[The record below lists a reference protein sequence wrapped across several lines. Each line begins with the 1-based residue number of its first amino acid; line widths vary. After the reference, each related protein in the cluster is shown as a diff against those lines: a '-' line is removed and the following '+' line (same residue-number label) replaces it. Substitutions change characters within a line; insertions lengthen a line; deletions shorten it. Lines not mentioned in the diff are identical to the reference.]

1 MKKTWFKKTVFSYLP
16 SLYVTIAVIVFLA
29 IFIINE
35 VSLKEAER
43 TNRYS
48 TESVIHSVESHLKAI
63 EQRVINQLQLGGGW
77 DEFFRYDGS
86 ESSDLRMLNYEAL
99 KRVRQLVLDDAAIQ
113 SIYLYRLRDN
123 MILAESRF
131 ESAQTFGDRD
141 FLFHEWSKRAF
152 TDRTWSDVRMYDD
165 NLNDIEA
172 HPGYRVISFSQK
184 ARLPM
189 GGEGLVV
196 INVSVDAL
204 AAQINAMIDPHVSYL
219 HILDGAGELVYSS
232 TSESIAD
239 RLVMNRIHASVIDW
253 EFVSGLQ
260 TGVAF
265 SWMQFISRIWIVLGI
280 ATILFSLAYTLFI
293 TKRNYRPIE
302 QLVQL
307 IQARSGT
314 RAAGGK
320 GAANDEFAFIQK
332 AIDRLIDEN
341 TLYEAQVQ
349 ETQLHRRKQAF
360 ATLLES
366 DEPLHPEEW
375 NQTLL
380 RLDLP
385 QSFEDGVA
393 FIIEIDHYAAF
404 ERKYTA
410 RSDQNLMKFSIAN
423 VLQEF
428 VSTSGGRTW
437 SEWNRKNRM
446 TVVYLQAPAV
456 TRPPIAAT
464 LDSFR
469 AWVGSHLGFTVTI
482 GVGTPANQWE
492 SLRTS
497 YRHATVALQHKLSL
511 GYDRVLFY
519 RDAPKQHGPKTH
531 GYYGEMNRIAQELRL
546 AKPDWSKNAQRL
558 FDDMREGDFSDDEIL
573 HLFEY
578 FKSGLNQA
586 MEALPHELSSFW
598 TGTLLPEWHRAME
611 RESLSEIAA
620 AVVEICQ
627 QAQQSVAEL
636 VKTKSSAQTIHQIRE
651 YVEANYW
658 NSELSLTHLS
668 DKFNINSKYASQLFK
683 EYTGVN
689 FADYLLTLRMEHA
702 KQLLA
707 STDRPIN
714 DIASLVGY
722 DLPLSFGR
730 TFKKS
735 VGMTPSD
742 YRKHMQSAEK
752 LHPAGSDAESEGNH
766 ERLREARRN

>member
-48 TESVIHSVESHLKAI
+48 TESVIHTVENHLKSI
-63 EQRVINQLQLGGGW
+63 EQRVINQMQLGEGW
-77 DEFFRYDGS
+77 DEFFRYEGS
-86 ESSDLRMLNYEAL
+86 ESSKLRMLNYEAL
-99 KRVRQLVLDDAAIQ
+99 KRVRYLILDDAAIQ

-141 FLFHEWSKRAF
+141 FLFHEWSQRAF
-152 TDRTWSDVRMYDD
+152 ADRTWSDVRLYND
-165 NLNDIEA
+165 NMNDNED

-204 AAQINAMIDPHVSYL
+204 ISQIKDIIDPHVSYL
-219 HILDGAGELVYSS
+219 HILDGTGQLVFSS
-232 TSESIAD
+232 TAD
-239 RLVMNRIHASVIDW
+239 NIEERMVMNRLHSSVNNW

-280 ATILFSLAYTLFI
+280 ATIVFSLAYTLFI

-307 IQARSGT
+307 IQSRSDT
-314 RAAGGK
+314 RAVAGK
-320 GAANDEFAFIQK
+320 GVANDEFAFIQK

-341 TLYEAQVQ
+341 ALHEAQVQ
-349 ETQLHRRKQAF
+349 ETQLNRRKQAF

-366 DEPLHPEEW
+366 DEPLHLEEW
-375 NQTLL
+375 NRTLL

-385 QSFEDGVA
+385 QTFEDGIA
-393 FIIEIDHYAAF
+393 FVIEIDHYQAF
-404 ERKYTA
+404 ERKYPS

-428 VSTSGGRTW
+428 VSTCGGKTW

-446 TVVYLQAPAV
+446 TVVYLQAPAE

-469 AWVGSHLGFTVTI
+469 SWVGSHLGFTVTI

-492 SLRTS
+492 ALRTS
-497 YRHATVALQHKLSL
+497 YRHAIFALQYKLSL
-511 GYDRVLFY
+511 GYDRVLFF
-519 RDAPKQHGPKTH
+519 RDAPKQRGPKTH

-546 AKPDWSKNAQRL
+546 AKQDWSRTVERL

-586 MEALPHELSSFW
+586 MEELPHELSSFW
-598 TGTLLPEWHRAME
+598 KGSLLPEWHRAIE
-611 RESLSEIAA
+611 RESMDEIAA
-620 AVVEICQ
+620 AIVEICQ
-627 QAQQSVAEL
+627 QAQHSVAEL

-658 NSELSLTHLS
+658 SSELCLTHLS
-668 DKFNINSKYASQLFK
+668 DKFNINSKYVSQLFK
-683 EYTGVN
+683 EHTGVN
-689 FADYLLTLRMEHA
+689 FADYLLTLRMERA

-742 YRKHMQSAEK
+742 YRKHMQSAVK
-752 LHPAGSDAESEGNH
+752 LHPVGSDAESEGNH
-766 ERLREARRN
+766 ECLREAHRQ